1 MRKILPY
8 IDDEYEFL
16 SRLKYMIKDSDIAH
30 IRINL
35 YIDSLMSGCSCLS
48 DEGFES
54 IYSEFKEE
62 IDEELRQLY
71 EELLKASDW
80 GFSLILH
87 FETSLPFQ
95 TSPEPFYLPLQ
106 DSLKGIY
113 RFYSIPDTGL
123 VKDRPAF
130 PGGGRYCSSPY
141 SHQ

>member
-1 MRKILPY
+1 MDVRMIDDIKICDCLAFMATGISGYVTSYISHMNHSEKIKFGNEMRKILPY

-71 EELLKASDW
+71 EELLKASD
-80 GFSLILH
+80 
-87 FETSLPFQ
+87 
-95 TSPEPFYLPLQ
+95 
-106 DSLKGIY
+106 
-113 RFYSIPDTGL
+113 
-123 VKDRPAF
+123 
-130 PGGGRYCSSPY
+130 
-141 SHQ
+141 

>member
-1 MRKILPY
+1 MDVRMLDDIKICDCLAFMATGISNYVTSYISHMNHSEKIEFGNEMRKILPY

-71 EELLKASDW
+71 EELLKASD
-80 GFSLILH
+80 
-87 FETSLPFQ
+87 
-95 TSPEPFYLPLQ
+95 
-106 DSLKGIY
+106 
-113 RFYSIPDTGL
+113 
-123 VKDRPAF
+123 
-130 PGGGRYCSSPY
+130 
-141 SHQ
+141 